1 MNRHCLFV
9 LINFSVKFPATK
21 KKTDYDSK
29 LKQKKISQQKKN
41 TEIEIGPKK
50 VLESFSKK
58 KFPNIMNMMMM
69 INNNNEE
76 KKEKDYLNY

>member
-29 LKQKKISQQKKN
+29 LKQKKIFQIAKN
-41 TEIEIGPKK
+41 TETK
-50 VLESFSKK
+50 ESSRKFSTTK